1 MPSYITS
8 AQRSLSSNKQS
19 TSSEEEE
26 EEEEDNNDK
35 NDAMARFK
43 KRERHQEEQKGG
55 SEAKT
60 VKSGEKEA
68 RTKALRGRSA
78 KEVYQNPV
86 ASSHSG

>member
-1 MPSYITS
+1 MPSNIPS

-35 NDAMARFK
+35 SDAMASFK
-43 KRERHQEEQKGG
+43 KRERPQEAQKEGG
-55 SEAKT
+55 SQAKT
-60 VKSGEKEA
+60 GKEE

-78 KEVYQNPV
+78 KEVYHPV
-86 ASSHSG
+86 ASSRSR